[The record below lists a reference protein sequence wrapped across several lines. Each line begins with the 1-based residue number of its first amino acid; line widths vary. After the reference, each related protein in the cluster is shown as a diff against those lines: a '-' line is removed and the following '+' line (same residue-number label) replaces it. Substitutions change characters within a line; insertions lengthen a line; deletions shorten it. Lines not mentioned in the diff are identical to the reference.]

1 MKRVITGE
9 KDGRSYFAH
18 VGEVDA
24 IESDGF
30 VMRLG
35 WGQDHLPLTLPTSAE
50 SAEHDGS
57 LWPPADGVRMTH
69 IVFLPDEEVSQA
81 EGGVLSDLLAEGDG
95 MHQTVTMDIGWMI
108 EGELG
113 VEMDDSSVE
122 WLTAGDLIVQN
133 GTRHRWRNRS
143 GKPAV
148 AGFVTLGARRP

>member
-18 VGEVDA
+18 VGEVEA
-24 IESDGF
+24 VASHGF
-30 VMRLG
+30 VMRLA
-35 WGQDHLPLTLPTSAE
+35 WGQDGLPMALPTTAE
-50 SAEHDGS
+50 TPEHDGE

-69 IVFLPDEEVSQA
+69 IVFLPDDEATEA
-81 EGGVLSDLLAEGDG
+81 EGGVLDAVMAEGDG
-95 MHQTVTMDIGWMI
+95 MHQTESLDIGWVI

-113 VEMDDSSVE
+113 LEMDDGSVQ

-133 GTRHRWRNRS
+133 GTRHKWRNRS

-148 AGFVTLGARRP
+148 GGFVTLGAQRR